1 MAPVLDPTSVP
12 AWARVP
18 GAQPVDP
25 AAASCTIL
33 SYGVRSL
40 AAGWSSELTDLGI
53 GHRILVLA
61 PGDQAREQRLLTE
74 ELQRAVVGWRLMLVG
89 PLADVLRAR
98 ARALEAGLL
107 AAEIIV
113 STTEVER
120 IPVVCV
126 HCRALT
132 LATTLATTRATT
144 LAARPTTQLLTCD
157 SCSAT
162 LAVQDHLSPLAGGFL
177 GVKHDAE
184 QPVDARAGL
193 A

>member
-1 MAPVLDPTSVP
+1 MTPALDPTSVP
-12 AWARVP
+12 DWARVP

-33 SYGVRSL
+33 SYGARSL
-40 AAGWSSELTDLGI
+40 AAGWSTELTELGI
-53 GHRILVLA
+53 GHRILALA
-61 PGDQAREQRLLTE
+61 PGDQAREQRLLLE

-98 ARALEAGLL
+98 SRALKAGLL
-107 AAEIIV
+107 DAEIIL

-120 IPVVCV
+120 IPVFCV

-132 LATTLATTRATT
+132 LARTPATT
-144 LAARPTTQLLTCD
+144 LAARQSTQLLTCD
-157 SCSAT
+157 GCSAT
-162 LAVQDHLSPLAGGFL
+162 LAVEDHLSPLAGGFL
-177 GVKHDAE
+177 GVRHDAM

>member
-1 MAPVLDPTSVP
+1 MAPVSDTTSVP

-25 AAASCTIL
+25 AAACCTIL
-33 SYGVRSL
+33 SYGARSL

-53 GHRILVLA
+53 GHRVITLTS
-61 PGDQAREQRLLTE
+61 GDQAREQGLLTE

-98 ARALEAGLL
+98 SRALKAGLL
-107 AAEIIV
+107 NAEIIL

-120 IPVVCV
+120 IPVVCA
-126 HCRALT
+126 HCRAMT
-132 LATTLATTRATT
+132 LATTLATT
-144 LAARPTTQLLTCD
+144 LAATRTTQLLTCRG
-157 SCSAT
+157 CSET
-162 LAVQDHLSPLAGGFL
+162 LVVQDHLSPLAGGFL